1 MRLNV
6 YVPKPDR
13 LPQIQPGAGIIGT
26 DRHDNPTRILV
37 DYEDNRSG
45 AVNIVVTWNLAVGG
59 SRSLLTSLLG

>member
-13 LPQIQPGAGIIGT
+13 LPQIQPGVGIIGT
-26 DRHDNPTRILV
+26 DRHDNPMRILV

-45 AVNIVVTWNLAVGG
+45 AVNIRIMWNHVCQG
-59 SRSLLTSLLG
+59 RRRP